1 MNRSSLLK
9 LSFLLIRKTG
19 LNGRVAKLFKRSN
32 KLAPNGNVCVCW
44 IVDLDRKCYGSGG
57 KLKQTIGDTTGRL

>member
-9 LSFLLIRKTG
+9 LILFVIRKTG

-57 KLKQTIGDTTGRL
+57 KLKQTIGDTAGRL